1 MDNVTL
7 NFTANHQSLTGSYP
21 FKMSSNTV
29 SYVIAVFNL
38 GDGWNPEEY
47 DAICAAWKTDF
58 FKIMTILDVNGTC
71 IVPHEVLS
79 KRANVYVNLVGYKS
93 IDGELKERL
102 TTYPLK
108 AITVDAMSIV
118 EGTETADPTPSM
130 FEQYIAEV
138 GTYARNA
145 HTDSLNAEGYANDA
159 QNSADSASASATY
172 AETKAN
178 EASASATIAETKA
191 NEASASAIS
200 AAESAA
206 SAEASVEAGG
216 YITCEGIDEHLI
228 IKIHNLETISF
239 INDDE
244 RLVVV
249 YG

>member
-7 NFTANHQSLTGSYP
+7 NFNANHQSLTGSFP

-29 SYVIAVFNL
+29 SYVTAVFNL
-38 GDGWNPEEY
+38 GDGWNPEDY

-58 FKIMTILDVNGTC
+58 YKIMTILDVNGTC

-79 KRANVYVNLVGYKS
+79 KKCNVYVNLVAYKS
-93 IDGELKERL
+93 VDDELRERL

-108 AITVDAMSIV
+108 AITVDAMSVV

-145 HTDSLNAEGYANDA
+145 HADSVSAEESATNA

-178 EASASATIAETKA
+178 EASASATITETKA

-216 YITCEGIDEHLI
+216 YMSCEAVDEHLI
-228 IKIHNLETISF
+228 ITIHNLETISF
-239 INDDE
+239 RNDNE